1 MRLTN
6 LRLRAFRNYADLD
19 YDPGA
24 GLNILVGENA
34 QGKSN
39 LLEAVQLLATTK
51 SLRASRDS
59 EMVLQ
64 LDGKPAETAHVTA
77 EVVREREG
85 DVTLDL
91 IIFPNDHKSVKV
103 NGAKRPRVVDLLG
116 QLNAVYFGSIDLAIV
131 NADPSV
137 RRRYLNMEI
146 AQVSPKYVYD
156 LASYKK
162 SLEQRNRLL
171 RDLRERPVR
180 ESGLEAWDAQ
190 LAHYGAP
197 IIAKRRFFVERLAPL
212 ADEIHQ
218 ELTYGKERLELSYL
232 PSVPLP
238 ATEDSAAMEEAF
250 LSAIEKV
257 KSDELRRG
265 TTLVGPQRDDMR
277 FSINGMDA
285 RIFGSQGQ
293 QRTVTLSLKLAEY
306 RLVEEYVGESPVM
319 LLDDVMS
326 DLDDS
331 RRSHLLAWI
340 EGRGQTFLTCT
351 NLNAFGEKLLATAE
365 VRYVSAGCLS
375 EAPTS
380 RIDTHASS

>member
-1 MRLTN
+1 
-6 LRLRAFRNYADLD
+6 
-19 YDPGA
+19 
-24 GLNILVGENA
+24 
-34 QGKSN
+34 
-39 LLEAVQLLATTK
+39 
-51 SLRASRDS
+51 
-59 EMVLQ
+59 MVLQ
-64 LDGKPAETAHVTA
+64 QNGSPVETAHVTA
-77 EVVREREG
+77 EVAREREG

-91 IIFPNDHKSVKV
+91 FIFPNDHKSVKV
-103 NGAKRPRVVDLLG
+103 NGAKRPRVVDMLG
-116 QLNAVYFGSIDLAIV
+116 QLNAIYFGSIDLAIV

-212 ADEIHQ
+212 AAEIHQ
-218 ELTYGKERLELSYL
+218 ELTYGKEVLELRYL

-238 ATEDSAAMEEAF
+238 ATEDSTAMEEAF
-250 LSAIEKV
+250 LTAIEKV
-257 KSDELRRG
+257 RSDELRRG

-285 RIFGSQGQ
+285 RVFGSQGQ

-306 RLVEEYVGESPVM
+306 RLMEEYVGESPVM

-326 DLDDS
+326 DLDDA
-331 RRSHLLAWI
+331 RRTHLLSWI
-340 EGRGQTFLTCT
+340 HGRGQTFLTCT
-351 NLNAFGEKLLATAE
+351 NLNAFDADMLAGAA
-365 VRYVSAGCLS
+365 VRHVISGTVSAATVS
-375 EAPTS
+375 K
-380 RIDTHASS
+380 